1 MPLYNH
7 HPVIRLG
14 GLNFTSCCNKNIRG
28 KTLFGVRGYF
38 FKIKNRLFGQRFFF
52 VVVVAV
58 FPFFFSSSNP
68 CVKGWLSINR
78 IKGATLLRTKS
89 RPRSRSSTNGLA
101 PGCPWTWGAWWA
113 RGQSPFWPCPTEN
126 FWFLKLNSTYFCY
139 CT

>member
-58 FPFFFSSSNP
+58 FPFFFF
-68 CVKGWLSINR
+68 LLQ
-78 IKGATLLRTKS
+78 TLV
-89 RPRSRSSTNGLA
+89 
-101 PGCPWTWGAWWA
+101 
-113 RGQSPFWPCPTEN
+113 
-126 FWFLKLNSTYFCY
+126 
-139 CT
+139 